1 MDDRG
6 RQLMCQKYNT
16 TQVPSNFCTFAP
28 IEIMKTILLLGAG
41 RSSGSL
47 IKYLLQKSE
56 SKDFKLLIGE
66 KEVHLAE
73 EKIRGHHRGMA
84 FSLDILDA
92 GQRGEAIMKA
102 DVVISLLPPALHLH
116 AATDCLRYG
125 KHLVTASYI
134 SPEIKAL
141 DDEAR
146 AKGLLFLNECGL
158 DPGIDHMSAMEIIHR
173 LQAEGATLT
182 LFQSYTGGL
191 VAPESNDNPW
201 GYKFT
206 WNPRNVILAGQGTA
220 RYIRNGKYHYIPYPR
235 LFSES
240 VRIEVDGLGRFDGY
254 ANRDSLSYRHHYGIE
269 QIPTL
274 LRGTLRY
281 EGYCSAWQVFVT
293 LGITDDTF
301 TIENSERMTYRAFIE
316 AFIPPSVM
324 GSTLEE
330 RLARYCG
337 IDPEGPSM
345 ERIISTGI
353 LEDKTIGI
361 KDASPARILQHL
373 LEQKWVLKEGD
384 KDMIVM
390 QHLFEYTTAEGTSKK
405 LTSSLV
411 VKGDDT
417 IQTAMAKT
425 VGLPLGIAAVHVL
438 EGKFKSTGVH
448 LPVLKEMYEPILQE
462 LETLQIRFT
471 ENIS

>member
-1 MDDRG
+1 
-6 RQLMCQKYNT
+6 
-16 TQVPSNFCTFAP
+16 
-28 IEIMKTILLLGAG
+28 MKTILLLGAG

-47 IKYLLQKSE
+47 IQYLLQNAENKG
-56 SKDFKLLIGE
+56 FNLRIGE
-66 KEVHLAE
+66 KDVRLAE
-73 EKIRGHHRGMA
+73 EKIKGHPRGSA
-84 FSLDILDA
+84 FIFDILDA
-92 GQRGEAIMKA
+92 DQRREAIMNA
-102 DVVISLLPPALHLH
+102 DLVISLLPPALHFN
-116 AATDCLRYG
+116 AAADCLQYG
-125 KHLVTASYI
+125 KNLVTASYI

-141 DDEAR
+141 DEEAR

-173 LQAEGATLT
+173 LQENGATLT
-182 LFQSYTGGL
+182 SFQSYTGGL

-206 WNPRNVILAGQGTA
+206 WNPRNVIVAGQGTA

-254 ANRDSLSYRHHYGIE
+254 ANRDSLSYRHHYGID

-301 TIENSERMTYRAFIE
+301 LIENSEQMTYRAFVE
-316 AFIPPSVM
+316 AFVPPSVM

-330 RLARYCG
+330 RIARYCG
-337 IDPEGPSM
+337 IDPDGPSM
-345 ERIISTGI
+345 QRVISTGI
-353 LEDKTIGI
+353 LEEQVIGV

-390 QHLFEYTTAEGTSKK
+390 QHLFEYTTAAGKAEK

-417 IQTAMAKT
+417 VHTAMAKT
-425 VGLPLGIAAVHVL
+425 VGLPLGIAAIHML
-438 EGKFKSTGVH
+438 EGKFKSKGVH
-448 LPVLKEMYEPILQE
+448 LPVIKEMYEPILRE
-462 LETLQIRFT
+462 LDAMGIRFH
-471 ENIS
+471 EQIS

>member
-1 MDDRG
+1 
-6 RQLMCQKYNT
+6 
-16 TQVPSNFCTFAP
+16 
-28 IEIMKTILLLGAG
+28 MKTILLLGAG

-47 IKYLLQKSE
+47 IQYLLQKAE
-56 SKDFKLLIGE
+56 NKEYKLLIGE

-73 EKIRGHHRGMA
+73 EKIKGHPKGTA
-84 FSLDILDA
+84 FPLDILNTA
-92 GQRGEAIMKA
+92 QRGEAIMKA
-102 DVVISLLPPALHLH
+102 DLVISLLPPALHYH
-116 AATDCLRYG
+116 VATDCVQYG
-125 KHLVTASYI
+125 KNLVTASYV
-134 SPEIKAL
+134 SPEIKSL
-141 DDEAR
+141 DAEAR

-182 LFQSYTGGL
+182 SFQSYTGGL

-206 WNPRNVILAGQGTA
+206 WNPRNVIVAGQGTA
-220 RYIRNGKYHYIPYPR
+220 RYIRNGKYHYIPYSR

-240 VRIEVDGLGRFDGY
+240 VRIEVEGYGKFDGY
-254 ANRDSLSYRHHYGIE
+254 ANRDSLSYRHHYGIDN
-269 QIPTL
+269 IPTL

-301 TIENSERMTYRAFIE
+301 IIENSDRMTYRAFTE

-324 GSTLEE
+324 GTTLEE
-330 RLARYCG
+330 RLARYCA

-353 LEDKTIGI
+353 LEDTEIGL

-390 QHLFEYTTAEGTSKK
+390 QHLFEYTTAAGKAEK

-417 IQTAMAKT
+417 VHTAMAKT
-425 VGLPLGIAAVHVL
+425 VGLPLGIAAVQVL
-438 EGKFKSTGVH
+438 EGTFKTTGVQI
-448 LPVLKEMYEPILQE
+448 PVIQEIYEPILRE
-462 LETLQIRFT
+462 LETMQIRFN
-471 ENIS
+471 ERIS

>member
-1 MDDRG
+1 
-6 RQLMCQKYNT
+6 
-16 TQVPSNFCTFAP
+16 
-28 IEIMKTILLLGAG
+28 MKTILLLGAG

-47 IKYLLQKSE
+47 IQYLLQNAENKN
-56 SKDFKLLIGE
+56 FKLRIGE

-73 EKIRGHHRGMA
+73 EKLNGHPRGAA
-84 FSLDILDA
+84 FSFDINDA
-92 GQRGEAIMKA
+92 GQRREAIMNA
-102 DVVISLLPPALHLH
+102 DLVISLLPPALHYF
-116 AATDCLRYG
+116 AAADCLQYG
-125 KHLVTASYI
+125 KNLVTASYI

-141 DDEAR
+141 DEEAK
-146 AKGLLFLNECGL
+146 AKNLLFLNECGL

-173 LQAEGATLT
+173 LQEAGATLT
-182 LFQSYTGGL
+182 SFQSYTGGL

-206 WNPRNVILAGQGTA
+206 WNPRNVIVAGQGTA

-240 VRIEVDGLGRFDGY
+240 VRIEVDGLGKFDGY

-301 TIENSERMTYRAFIE
+301 VIENSETMSYRSFVE

-324 GSTLEE
+324 GDTLEE
-330 RLARYCG
+330 RIARYCE
-337 IDPEGPSM
+337 IDPEGPSIK
-345 ERIISTGI
+345 RVISTGI
-353 LEDKTIGI
+353 LEEKMIGI

-373 LEQKWVLKEGD
+373 LEQKWVLKQGD

-390 QHLFEYTTAEGTSKK
+390 QHLFEYTTAAGKQEK

-417 IQTAMAKT
+417 VQTAMAKT
-425 VGLPLGIAAVHVL
+425 VGLPLGIAAIHML
-438 EGKFKSTGVH
+438 EGKFKSKGVH
-448 LPVLKEMYEPILQE
+448 LPVLKEMYEPILHE
-462 LETLQIRFT
+462 LDTMGIRFS
-471 ENIS
+471 EQVS